1 MLTIPHLTATAAA
14 LLLTVSTVSAAT
26 PQEEAN
32 RKLVLEFY
40 ERVLNQKDAD
50 AATQYIGS
58 SYRQHNPLV
67 PDGVAA
73 LQGYVRGLK
82 ERSPQSKSVVKRS
95 FAEGDHVILHVHAT
109 RSPED
114 RGVAIVDIFRLENG
128 KVVEHWDVI
137 QPVPEKSANGNTMF

>member
-1 MLTIPHLTATAAA
+1 MPITRRLAASAAA
-14 LLLTVSTVSAAT
+14 LLLTVSTVFAAT

-58 SYRQHNPLV
+58 SYKQHNPRV

-73 LQGYVRGLK
+73 LQGFVRSTK

-109 RSPED
+109 SSPED

-128 KVVEHWDVI
+128 KIVEHWDVI
-137 QPVPEKSANGNTMF
+137 QPVPETAANGNTMF

>member
-1 MLTIPHLTATAAA
+1 MSPFHRLAVLVTA
-14 LLLTVSTVSAAT
+14 LLLTLSSVHAAT

-50 AATQYIGS
+50 AATQYIGAT
-58 SYRQHNPLV
+58 YKQHNPLV

-82 ERSPQSKSVVKRS
+82 ERSPQSRSIVKRS
-95 FAEGDHVILHVHAT
+95 FVEGDHVILHVHAI
-109 RSPED
+109 RSPEE

-128 KVVEHWDVI
+128 RIVEHWDVI
-137 QPVPEKSANGNTMF
+137 QPVPEKAANANTMF

>member
-1 MLTIPHLTATAAA
+1 MPITRRLAAIAAA
-14 LLLTVSTVSAAT
+14 LLLTMSTVSAAT

-58 SYRQHNPLV
+58 SYKQHNPLV

-73 LQGYVRGLK
+73 LQAYVRGLK

-137 QPVPEKSANGNTMF
+137 QPVPEKAANGNTMF